1 MARSASRYGATA
13 RRNVVVGFLALLTL
27 GLVIQLVRL
36 QVTTADT
43 LTKRGYDRSLRIQTE
58 DALRGMI
65 LDREG
70 EPLAISTPVS
80 TLIID
85 PTRMWATLNGDF
97 DRLHEACLTD
107 RAYSPDCAWVNH
119 GNEEEARLRYQYEA
133 LRPLA
138 ALLDEDLTRFYDELA
153 ARADSQFM
161 YLGRQIPP
169 SIANEAL
176 DLKIPGLRR
185 ENGYKRFYPSGEILG
200 QIIGYTDVEDKGQ
213 EGLEKLYEQWLAGQP
228 GKVKVLQDRAGRA
241 LRVVEEVSPASAGT
255 QLQLSIDKRIQYITH
270 QVLQETMDEF
280 RAESVSAVMVDIKT
294 GEILAMV
301 SLPAGNPNV
310 SAERRAELLKNRS
323 VTDTFEPGSTMKPLA
338 VAAALDAGVITPKT
352 SFRTGGTYK
361 MGRYTVRDTHN
372 YGTQDTVGVI
382 RKSSNVGMAMI
393 SERMPRKKYR
403 EFMTA
408 LGFGQ
413 PTGIGFP
420 GEQRGHFPRTEK
432 ISAFD
437 YATTFYGYGVSTSA
451 LQLAHAYA
459 TIANDGVEVP
469 LSLLKVDE
477 PPEGKRVMSEKTE
490 RAVQKMLEAVV
501 GDGGTGRRA
510 NTESYTVAGKTGTSH
525 KVRKGGGYA
534 EKNYR
539 GIFAGYAPAHDPRI
553 AMVVV
558 VDDPKGSEYYG
569 GLVAAPPF
577 SKIADWS
584 LKMLGVLPDKIAKSG
599 EIGLVADAAL
609 FEDND
614 SVGAPPHETPAEEET
629 E

>member
-1 MARSASRYGATA
+1 MARSIFRYGATA
-13 RRNVVVGFLALLTL
+13 RRNVAVGFLALMTL
-27 GLVIQLVRL
+27 GLVVQLIRL
-36 QVTTADT
+36 QVTTAAT

-85 PTRMWATLNGDF
+85 PLRMWATLNGDF
-97 DRLHEACLTD
+97 DRLREACQTD
-107 RAYSPDCAWVNH
+107 KAYSVDCAWANS
-119 GNEEEARLRYQYEA
+119 GNEEEARLRYQYET

-138 ALLDEDLTRFYDELA
+138 TLLDEDLAKFYDELA
-153 ARADSQFM
+153 ARADQQFM
-161 YLGRQIPP
+161 YLRRQIPP

-185 ENGYKRFYPSGEILG
+185 ENGYKRFSPSGEIMG

-213 EGLEKLYEQWLAGQP
+213 EGLEKLYENWLAGQA

-241 LRVVEEVSPASAGT
+241 LRVVEEVRPASAGT

-270 QVLQETMDEF
+270 QVLQETMNET
-280 RAESVSAVMVDIKT
+280 RAESVSAVMVDVKT
-294 GEILAMV
+294 GEILSMV
-301 SLPAGNPNV
+301 TLPAGNPNV
-310 SAERRAELLKNRS
+310 SAERRAELLKNRA

-338 VAAALDAGVITPKT
+338 VAAALEAGVITPKT
-352 SFRTGGTYK
+352 SFRTSGTYQ

-403 EFMTA
+403 DFMTA

-413 PTGIGFP
+413 PSGIGFP

-432 ISAFD
+432 ISPFD
-437 YATTFYGYGVSTSA
+437 YATTFYGYGVSVSA

-459 TIANDGVEVP
+459 TVANDGVEMP
-469 LSLLKVDE
+469 LSLLKVE
-477 PPEGKRVMSEKTE
+477 ELPEGKRVMSDKTA

-501 GDGGTGRRA
+501 GDGGTGKRA

-539 GIFAGYAPAHDPRI
+539 GIFAGYAPAHNPRI

-558 VDDPKGSEYYG
+558 VDDPKGDNYYG

-577 SKIADWS
+577 AKIADWS
-584 LKMLGVLPDKIAKSG
+584 LRMLGVLPDKIAKSG
-599 EIGLVADAAL
+599 EIGLVADSAL

-614 SVGAPPHETPAEEET
+614 SAGAPPHEPPEET

>member
-477 PPEGKRVMSEKTE
+477 PPEGKRVMSEKTA

>member
-97 DRLHEACLTD
+97 DRLREACLTD

-119 GNEEEARLRYQYEA
+119 GNEEEARLRYQYET

-169 SIANEAL
+169 SVANEAL

-185 ENGYKRFYPSGEILG
+185 ENGYKRFYPSGEIMG

-459 TIANDGVEVP
+459 TVANDGVEVP

-477 PPEGKRVMSEKTE
+477 PPEGKRVMSEKTA

-614 SVGAPPHETPAEEET
+614 SVGAPPHETPAEET

>member
-97 DRLHEACLTD
+97 DRLREACLTD

-459 TIANDGVEVP
+459 TVANDGVEVP

-477 PPEGKRVMSEKTE
+477 PPEGKRVMSEKTA

-614 SVGAPPHETPAEEET
+614 SVGAPPHETPAEEIE
-629 E
+629 

>member
-1 MARSASRYGATA
+1 MARSIFRYGATA
-13 RRNVVVGFLALLTL
+13 RRNVVVGFLALMTL
-27 GLVIQLVRL
+27 GLVAQLIRL
-36 QVTTADT
+36 QVTTADS

-85 PTRMWATLNGDF
+85 PLRMWATLNGDF
-97 DRLHEACLTD
+97 DRLREACQTD
-107 RAYSPDCAWVNH
+107 KAYSVDCAWANS
-119 GNEEEARLRYQYEA
+119 GNEEEARLRYQYET

-138 ALLDEDLTRFYDELA
+138 TLLDEDLAKFYDELA
-153 ARADSQFM
+153 ARADQQFM
-161 YLGRQIPP
+161 YLRRQIPP

-185 ENGYKRFYPSGEILG
+185 ENGYKRFYPSGEIMG

-213 EGLEKLYEQWLAGQP
+213 EGLEKLYENWLAGQA

-241 LRVVEEVSPASAGT
+241 LRVVEEVRPASAGT

-270 QVLQETMDEF
+270 QVLQETKDEF
-280 RAESVSAVMVDIKT
+280 RAESVSAVMVDVKT

-310 SAERRAELLKNRS
+310 SAERRAELLKNRA

-338 VAAALDAGVITPKT
+338 VAAALEAGVITPKT
-352 SFRTGGTYK
+352 SFRTSGTYQ

-477 PPEGKRVMSEKTE
+477 PPEGKRVMSEKTA

-510 NTESYTVAGKTGTSH
+510 NTESYTVAGKPGTSH

-534 EKNYR
+534 
-539 GIFAGYAPAHDPRI
+539 
-553 AMVVV
+553 
-558 VDDPKGSEYYG
+558 
-569 GLVAAPPF
+569 
-577 SKIADWS
+577 
-584 LKMLGVLPDKIAKSG
+584 
-599 EIGLVADAAL
+599 
-609 FEDND
+609 
-614 SVGAPPHETPAEEET
+614 
-629 E
+629 

>member
-97 DRLHEACLTD
+97 DRLREACLTD

-169 SIANEAL
+169 SVANEAL

-185 ENGYKRFYPSGEILG
+185 ENGYKRFYPSGEIMG

-477 PPEGKRVMSEKTE
+477 PPEGKRVMSEKTA

-614 SVGAPPHETPAEEET
+614 SVGAPPHETPAEET

>member
-1 MARSASRYGATA
+1 MARSIFRYGATA
-13 RRNVVVGFLALLTL
+13 RRNVVVGFLALMTL
-27 GLVIQLVRL
+27 GLVAQLIRL
-36 QVTTADT
+36 QVTTADS

-85 PTRMWATLNGDF
+85 PLRMWATLNGDF
-97 DRLHEACLTD
+97 DRLREACQTD
-107 RAYSPDCAWVNH
+107 KAYSVDCAWANS
-119 GNEEEARLRYQYEA
+119 GNEEEARLRYQYET

-138 ALLDEDLTRFYDELA
+138 TLLDEDLAKFYDELA
-153 ARADSQFM
+153 ARADQQFM
-161 YLGRQIPP
+161 YLRRQIPP

-185 ENGYKRFYPSGEILG
+185 ENGYKRFYPSGEIMG

-213 EGLEKLYEQWLAGQP
+213 EGLEKLYENWLAGQA

-241 LRVVEEVSPASAGT
+241 LRVVEEVRPASAGT

-270 QVLQETMDEF
+270 QVLQETKDEF
-280 RAESVSAVMVDIKT
+280 RAESVSAVMVDVKT

-310 SAERRAELLKNRS
+310 SAERRAELLKNRA

-338 VAAALDAGVITPKT
+338 VAAALEAGVITPKT
-352 SFRTGGTYK
+352 SFRTSGTYQ

-403 EFMTA
+403 DFMTA

-413 PTGIGFP
+413 PSGIGFP
-420 GEQRGHFPRTEK
+420 GEQRGHLPHTEK

-437 YATTFYGYGVSTSA
+437 YATTFFGYGVSSSA

-459 TIANDGVEVP
+459 TVANNGVAMP
-469 LSLLKVDE
+469 LSLLKVEE
-477 PPEGKRVMSEKTE
+477 PPQGTRVMSEKTAK
-490 RAVQKMLEAVV
+490 AVQKMLEAVV
-501 GDGGTGRRA
+501 SDGGTGRRA

-539 GIFAGYAPAHDPRI
+539 AIFAGYAPAHEPRI

-558 VDDPKGSEYYG
+558 VDDPKGSDYYG

-599 EIGLVADAAL
+599 EIGLVADSAL

-614 SVGAPPHETPAEEET
+614 SAGAPPHEPPEET

>member
-1 MARSASRYGATA
+1 MARSIFRYGATA
-13 RRNVVVGFLALLTL
+13 RRNVVVGFLALMTL
-27 GLVIQLVRL
+27 GLVAQLIRL
-36 QVTTADT
+36 QVTTADS

-85 PTRMWATLNGDF
+85 PLRMWATLNGDF
-97 DRLHEACLTD
+97 DPLREACQTD
-107 RAYSPDCAWVNH
+107 KAYSVDCAWANS
-119 GNEEEARLRYQYEA
+119 GNEEEARLRYQYET

-138 ALLDEDLTRFYDELA
+138 TLLDEDLAKFYDELA
-153 ARADSQFM
+153 ARADQQFM
-161 YLGRQIPP
+161 YLRRQIPP

-185 ENGYKRFYPSGEILG
+185 ENGYKRFYPSGEIMG

-213 EGLEKLYEQWLAGQP
+213 EGLEKLYENWLAGQA

-241 LRVVEEVSPASAGT
+241 LRVVEEVRPASAGT

-270 QVLQETMDEF
+270 QVLQETKDEF
-280 RAESVSAVMVDIKT
+280 RAESVSAVMVDVKT

-310 SAERRAELLKNRS
+310 SAERRAELLKNRA

-338 VAAALDAGVITPKT
+338 VAAALEAGVITPKT
-352 SFRTGGTYK
+352 SFRTNGTYK
-361 MGRYTVRDTHN
+361 MGRYTVRDVHN
-372 YGTQDTVGVI
+372 YGTQDTIGII
-382 RKSSNVGMAMI
+382 RKSSNIGMAMI

-403 EFMTA
+403 EFMTN

-413 PTGIGFP
+413 PTGISFP
-420 GEQRGHFPRTEK
+420 AEQRGHLPHTEK

-437 YATTFYGYGVSTSA
+437 YATTFFGYGVSSSA

-459 TIANDGVEVP
+459 TVANNGVAMP
-469 LSLLKVDE
+469 LSLLKVEE
-477 PPEGKRVMSEKTE
+477 PPQGTRVMSEKTAK
-490 RAVQKMLEAVV
+490 AVQKMLEAVV
-501 GDGGTGRRA
+501 SDGGTGRRA

-539 GIFAGYAPAHDPRI
+539 AIFAGYAPAHEPRI

-577 SKIADWS
+577 AKIADWS
-584 LKMLGVLPDKIAKSG
+584 LRMLGVLPDKIAKSG
-599 EIGLVADAAL
+599 EIGLVADSAL

-614 SVGAPPHETPAEEET
+614 SAGAPPYDPPEET

>member
-1 MARSASRYGATA
+1 MARSIFRYGATA
-13 RRNVVVGFLALLTL
+13 RRNVVVGFLALMTL
-27 GLVIQLVRL
+27 GLVAQLIRL
-36 QVTTADT
+36 QVTTADS

-85 PTRMWATLNGDF
+85 PLRMWATLNGDF
-97 DRLHEACLTD
+97 DRLREACQTD
-107 RAYSPDCAWVNH
+107 KAYSVDCAWANS
-119 GNEEEARLRYQYEA
+119 GNEEEARLRYQYET

-138 ALLDEDLTRFYDELA
+138 TLLDEDLAKFYDELA
-153 ARADSQFM
+153 ARADQQFM
-161 YLGRQIPP
+161 YLRRQIPP

-185 ENGYKRFYPSGEILG
+185 ENGYKRFYPSGEIMG

-213 EGLEKLYEQWLAGQP
+213 EGLEKLYENGLAGQA

-241 LRVVEEVSPASAGT
+241 LRVVEEVRPASAGT

-270 QVLQETMDEF
+270 QVLQETKDEF
-280 RAESVSAVMVDIKT
+280 RAESVSAVMVDVKT

-310 SAERRAELLKNRS
+310 SAERRAELLKNRA

-338 VAAALDAGVITPKT
+338 VAAALEAGVITPKT
-352 SFRTGGTYK
+352 SFRTSGTYQ

-372 YGTQDTVGVI
+372 YGTQDTIGII
-382 RKSSNVGMAMI
+382 RKSSNIGMAMI

-403 EFMTA
+403 DFMTA

-413 PTGIGFP
+413 PSGIGFP
-420 GEQRGHFPRTEK
+420 GEQRGHLPHTEK

-437 YATTFYGYGVSTSA
+437 YATTFFGYGVSSSA

-459 TIANDGVEVP
+459 TVANNGVAMP
-469 LSLLKVDE
+469 LSLLKVEE
-477 PPEGKRVMSEKTE
+477 PPQGTRVMSEKTAK
-490 RAVQKMLEAVV
+490 AVQKMLEAVV
-501 GDGGTGRRA
+501 SDGGTGRRA

-539 GIFAGYAPAHDPRI
+539 AIFAGYAPAHEPRI

-558 VDDPKGSEYYG
+558 VDDPKGSDYYG

-599 EIGLVADAAL
+599 EIGLVADSAL

-614 SVGAPPHETPAEEET
+614 SAGAPPHEPPEET

>member
-97 DRLHEACLTD
+97 DRLREACLTD

-119 GNEEEARLRYQYEA
+119 GNEEEARLRYQYET

-469 LSLLKVDE
+469 LSLLKVEE
-477 PPEGKRVMSEKTE
+477 PPEGKRVMSEKTA

-614 SVGAPPHETPAEEET
+614 SVGAPPHETPAEET

>member
-97 DRLHEACLTD
+97 DRLREACLTD

-119 GNEEEARLRYQYEA
+119 GNEEEARLRYQYET

-169 SIANEAL
+169 SVANEAL

-185 ENGYKRFYPSGEILG
+185 ENGYKRFYPSGEIMG

-352 SFRTGGTYK
+352 SFRTGGIYK

-459 TIANDGVEVP
+459 TVANDGVEVP

-477 PPEGKRVMSEKTE
+477 PPEGKRVMSEKTA

-614 SVGAPPHETPAEEET
+614 SVGAPPHETPAEET

>member
-1 MARSASRYGATA
+1 MARSIFRYGATA
-13 RRNVVVGFLALLTL
+13 RRNVVVGFLALMTL
-27 GLVIQLVRL
+27 GLVAQLIRL
-36 QVTTADT
+36 QVTTADS

-85 PTRMWATLNGDF
+85 PLRMWATLNGDF
-97 DRLHEACLTD
+97 DRLREACQTD
-107 RAYSPDCAWVNH
+107 KAYSVDCAWVNS
-119 GNEEEARLRYQYEA
+119 GNEEEARLRYQYET

-138 ALLDEDLTRFYDELA
+138 TLLDEDLAKFYDELA
-153 ARADSQFM
+153 ARADQQFM
-161 YLGRQIPP
+161 YLRRQIPP

-185 ENGYKRFYPSGEILG
+185 ENGYKRFYPSGEIMG

-213 EGLEKLYEQWLAGQP
+213 EGLEKLYENWLAGQA

-241 LRVVEEVSPASAGT
+241 LRVVEEVQPASAGT

-270 QVLQETMDEF
+270 QVLQETKDEF

-310 SAERRAELLKNRS
+310 SAERRAELLKNRA

-338 VAAALDAGVITPKT
+338 VASALEAGVITPKT
-352 SFRTGGTYK
+352 SFRTNGTYK
-361 MGRYTVRDTHN
+361 MGRYTVRDVHN
-372 YGTQDTVGVI
+372 YGTQDTIGII
-382 RKSSNVGMAMI
+382 RKSSNIGMAMI

-403 EFMTA
+403 EFMTN

-413 PTGIGFP
+413 PSGIGFP
-420 GEQRGHFPRTEK
+420 GEQRGHLPHTEK

-437 YATTFYGYGVSTSA
+437 YATTFFGYGVSSSA

-459 TIANDGVEVP
+459 TVANDGVEMP
-469 LSLLKVDE
+469 LSLLKVEE
-477 PPEGKRVMSEKTE
+477 PPQGTRVMSDKTA

-539 GIFAGYAPAHDPRI
+539 AIFAGYAPAHEPRI

-558 VDDPKGSEYYG
+558 VDDPKGSDYYG

-584 LKMLGVLPDKIAKSG
+584 LKMLGVLPDKIAKFG

-614 SVGAPPHETPAEEET
+614 SAGAPPHEIAEET

>member
-1 MARSASRYGATA
+1 MARSIFRYGATA
-13 RRNVVVGFLALLTL
+13 RRNVVVGFLALMTL
-27 GLVIQLVRL
+27 GLVAQLIRL
-36 QVTTADT
+36 QVTTADS

-85 PTRMWATLNGDF
+85 PLRMWATLNGDF
-97 DRLHEACLTD
+97 DRLREACQTD
-107 RAYSPDCAWVNH
+107 KAYSVDCAWANS
-119 GNEEEARLRYQYEA
+119 GNEEEARLRYQYET

-138 ALLDEDLTRFYDELA
+138 TLLDEDLAKFYDELA
-153 ARADSQFM
+153 ARADQQFM
-161 YLGRQIPP
+161 YLRRQIPP

-185 ENGYKRFYPSGEILG
+185 ENGYKRFYPSGEIMG

-213 EGLEKLYEQWLAGQP
+213 EGLEKLYENWLAGQA

-241 LRVVEEVSPASAGT
+241 LRVVEEVRPASAGT

-270 QVLQETMDEF
+270 QVLQETKDEF
-280 RAESVSAVMVDIKT
+280 RAESVSAVMVDVKT

-310 SAERRAELLKNRS
+310 SAERRAELLKNRA

-338 VAAALDAGVITPKT
+338 VAAALEAGVITPKT
-352 SFRTGGTYK
+352 SFRTNGTYK
-361 MGRYTVRDTHN
+361 MGRYTVRDVHN
-372 YGTQDTVGVI
+372 YGTQDTIGII
-382 RKSSNVGMAMI
+382 RKSSNIGMAMI

-403 EFMTA
+403 EFMTN

-413 PTGIGFP
+413 PSGIGFP
-420 GEQRGHFPRTEK
+420 GEQRGHLPHTEK

-437 YATTFYGYGVSTSA
+437 YATTFFGYGVSSSA

-459 TIANDGVEVP
+459 TVANNGVAMP
-469 LSLLKVDE
+469 LSLLKVEE
-477 PPEGKRVMSEKTE
+477 PPQGTRVMSDKTA
-490 RAVQKMLEAVV
+490 RAVQKMLKAVV
-501 GDGGTGRRA
+501 GDGGTGKRA

-539 GIFAGYAPAHDPRI
+539 AIFAGYAPAHEPRI

-558 VDDPKGSEYYG
+558 VDDPKGSDYYG

-584 LKMLGVLPDKIAKSG
+584 LRMLGVLPDKIAKSG
-599 EIGLVADAAL
+599 EIGLVADSAL

-614 SVGAPPHETPAEEET
+614 SAGAPPHEPPEET

>member
-97 DRLHEACLTD
+97 DRLREACLTD

-176 DLKIPGLRR
+176 DLKIPDLRR
-185 ENGYKRFYPSGEILG
+185 ENGYKRFYPSGEIMG

-477 PPEGKRVMSEKTE
+477 PPEGKRVMSEKTA

-614 SVGAPPHETPAEEET
+614 SVGAPPHETPAEET

>member
-1 MARSASRYGATA
+1 MARSIFRYGATA
-13 RRNVVVGFLALLTL
+13 RRNVVVGFLALMTL
-27 GLVIQLVRL
+27 GLVAQLIRL
-36 QVTTADT
+36 QVTTADS

-85 PTRMWATLNGDF
+85 PLRMWATLNGDF
-97 DRLHEACLTD
+97 DRLREACQTD
-107 RAYSPDCAWVNH
+107 KAYSVDCAWANS
-119 GNEEEARLRYQYEA
+119 GNEEEARLRYQYET

-138 ALLDEDLTRFYDELA
+138 TLLDEDLAKFYDELA
-153 ARADSQFM
+153 ARADQQFM
-161 YLGRQIPP
+161 YLRRQIPP

-185 ENGYKRFYPSGEILG
+185 ENGYKRFYPSVEIMG

-213 EGLEKLYEQWLAGQP
+213 EGLEKLYENWLAGQA

-241 LRVVEEVSPASAGT
+241 LRVVEEVRPASAGT

-270 QVLQETMDEF
+270 QVLQETKDEF
-280 RAESVSAVMVDIKT
+280 RAESVSAVMVDVKT

-310 SAERRAELLKNRS
+310 SAERRAELLKNRA

-338 VAAALDAGVITPKT
+338 VAAALEAGVITPKT
-352 SFRTGGTYK
+352 SFRTSGTYQ

-403 EFMTA
+403 DFMTA

-413 PTGIGFP
+413 PTGISFP
-420 GEQRGHFPRTEK
+420 AEQRGHLPHTEK

-437 YATTFYGYGVSTSA
+437 YATTFFGYGVSSSA

-459 TIANDGVEVP
+459 TVANNGVAMP
-469 LSLLKVDE
+469 LSLLKVEE
-477 PPEGKRVMSEKTE
+477 PPQGTRVMSEKTAK
-490 RAVQKMLEAVV
+490 AVQKMLEAVV
-501 GDGGTGRRA
+501 SDGGTGRRA

-539 GIFAGYAPAHDPRI
+539 AIFAGYAPAHEPRI

-558 VDDPKGSEYYG
+558 VDDPKGSDYYG

-614 SVGAPPHETPAEEET
+614 SAGAPPHEPPEET

>member
-1 MARSASRYGATA
+1 MARSIFRYGATA
-13 RRNVVVGFLALLTL
+13 RRNVVVGFLALMTL
-27 GLVIQLVRL
+27 GLVAQLIRL
-36 QVTTADT
+36 QVTTADS

-85 PTRMWATLNGDF
+85 PLRMWATLNGDF
-97 DRLHEACLTD
+97 DRLREACQTD
-107 RAYSPDCAWVNH
+107 KAYSVDCAWANS
-119 GNEEEARLRYQYEA
+119 GNEEEARLRYQYET

-138 ALLDEDLTRFYDELA
+138 TLLDEDLAKFYDELA
-153 ARADSQFM
+153 ARADQQFM
-161 YLGRQIPP
+161 YLRRQIPP

-185 ENGYKRFYPSGEILG
+185 ENGYKRFYPSGEIMG

-213 EGLEKLYEQWLAGQP
+213 EGLEKLYEDWLAGQA

-241 LRVVEEVSPASAGT
+241 LRVVEEVRPASAGT

-270 QVLQETMDEF
+270 QVLQETKDEF
-280 RAESVSAVMVDIKT
+280 RAESVSAVMVDVKT

-310 SAERRAELLKNRS
+310 SAERRAELLKNRA

-338 VAAALDAGVITPKT
+338 VAAALEAGVITPKT
-352 SFRTGGTYK
+352 SFRTNGTYK
-361 MGRYTVRDTHN
+361 MGRYTVRDVHN
-372 YGTQDTVGVI
+372 YGTQDTIGII
-382 RKSSNVGMAMI
+382 RKSSNIGMAMI

-403 EFMTA
+403 EFMTN

-413 PTGIGFP
+413 PTGISFP
-420 GEQRGHFPRTEK
+420 AEQRGHLPHTEK

-437 YATTFYGYGVSTSA
+437 YATTFFGYGVSSSA

-459 TIANDGVEVP
+459 TVANNGVAMP
-469 LSLLKVDE
+469 LSLLKVEE
-477 PPEGKRVMSEKTE
+477 PPQGTRVMSEKTAK
-490 RAVQKMLEAVV
+490 AVQKMLEAVV
-501 GDGGTGRRA
+501 SDGGTGRRA

-539 GIFAGYAPAHDPRI
+539 GIFAGYAPAHNPRI

-558 VDDPKGSEYYG
+558 VDDPKGDNYYG

-577 SKIADWS
+577 AKIADWS
-584 LKMLGVLPDKIAKSG
+584 LRMLGVLPDKIAKSG
-599 EIGLVADAAL
+599 EIGLVADSAL

-614 SVGAPPHETPAEEET
+614 SAGAPPHEFPEET

>member
-97 DRLHEACLTD
+97 DRLREACLTD

-185 ENGYKRFYPSGEILG
+185 ENGYKRFYPSGEIMG

-323 VTDTFEPGSTMKPLA
+323 ITDTFEPGSTMKPLA

-372 YGTQDTVGVI
+372 YGIQDTVGVI

-477 PPEGKRVMSEKTE
+477 PPEGKRVMSEKTA

-614 SVGAPPHETPAEEET
+614 SVGAPPHETPAEET

>member
-1 MARSASRYGATA
+1 MARSIFRYGATA
-13 RRNVVVGFLALLTL
+13 RRNVVVGFLALMTL
-27 GLVIQLVRL
+27 GLVAQLIRL
-36 QVTTADT
+36 QVTTADS

-85 PTRMWATLNGDF
+85 PLRMWATLNGDF
-97 DRLHEACLTD
+97 DRLREACQTD
-107 RAYSPDCAWVNH
+107 KAYSVDCAWVNS
-119 GNEEEARLRYQYEA
+119 GNEEEARLRYQYET

-138 ALLDEDLTRFYDELA
+138 TLLDEDLAKFYDELA
-153 ARADSQFM
+153 ARADQQFM
-161 YLGRQIPP
+161 YLRRQIPP

-185 ENGYKRFYPSGEILG
+185 ENGYKRFYPSGEIMG

-213 EGLEKLYEQWLAGQP
+213 EGLEKLYENWLAGQA

-241 LRVVEEVSPASAGT
+241 LRVVEEVQPASAGT

-270 QVLQETMDEF
+270 QVLQETKDEF
-280 RAESVSAVMVDIKT
+280 RAESVSAVMVDVKT

-310 SAERRAELLKNRS
+310 SAERRAELLKNRA

-338 VAAALDAGVITPKT
+338 VAAALEAGVITPKT
-352 SFRTGGTYK
+352 SFRTSGTYQ

-403 EFMTA
+403 DFMTA

-413 PTGIGFP
+413 PSGIGFP

-432 ISAFD
+432 ISPFD
-437 YATTFYGYGVSTSA
+437 YATTVYGYGVSVSA

-459 TIANDGVEVP
+459 TVANDGVEMP
-469 LSLLKVDE
+469 LSLLKVE
-477 PPEGKRVMSEKTE
+477 ELPEGKRVMSAKTA

-501 GDGGTGRRA
+501 GDGGTGKRA

-539 GIFAGYAPAHDPRI
+539 GIFAGYAPAHNPRI

-558 VDDPKGSEYYG
+558 VDDPKGDNYYG

-577 SKIADWS
+577 AKIADWS
-584 LKMLGVLPDKIAKSG
+584 LRMLGVLPDKIAKSG
-599 EIGLVADAAL
+599 EIGLVADSAL

-614 SVGAPPHETPAEEET
+614 SAGAPPHEFPEET

>member
-97 DRLHEACLTD
+97 DRLREACLTD

-403 EFMTA
+403 DFMTA

-413 PTGIGFP
+413 PSGIGFP

-432 ISAFD
+432 ISPFD
-437 YATTFYGYGVSTSA
+437 YATTFYGYGVSVSA

-459 TIANDGVEVP
+459 TVANDGVEMP
-469 LSLLKVDE
+469 LSLLKVE
-477 PPEGKRVMSEKTE
+477 ELPEGKRVMSDKTA

-501 GDGGTGRRA
+501 GDGGTGKRA

-539 GIFAGYAPAHDPRI
+539 GIFAGYAPAHNPRI

-558 VDDPKGSEYYG
+558 VDDPKGDNYYG

-577 SKIADWS
+577 AKIADWS
-584 LKMLGVLPDKIAKSG
+584 LRMLGVLPDKIAKSG
-599 EIGLVADAAL
+599 EIGLVADSAL

-614 SVGAPPHETPAEEET
+614 SAGAPPHEPPEET

>member
-1 MARSASRYGATA
+1 MARSIFRYGATA
-13 RRNVVVGFLALLTL
+13 RRNVVVGFLALMTL
-27 GLVIQLVRL
+27 GLVAQLIRL
-36 QVTTADT
+36 QVTTADS

-85 PTRMWATLNGDF
+85 PLRMWATLNGDF
-97 DRLHEACLTD
+97 DRLREACQTD
-107 RAYSPDCAWVNH
+107 KAYSVDCAWVNS
-119 GNEEEARLRYQYEA
+119 GNEEEARLRYQYET

-138 ALLDEDLTRFYDELA
+138 TLLDEDLAKFYDELA
-153 ARADSQFM
+153 ARADQQFM
-161 YLGRQIPP
+161 YLRRQIPP

-176 DLKIPGLRR
+176 DLKNPGLRR
-185 ENGYKRFYPSGEILG
+185 ENGYKRFYPSGEIMG

-213 EGLEKLYEQWLAGQP
+213 EGLEKLYENWLAGQA

-241 LRVVEEVSPASAGT
+241 LRVVEEVRPASAGT

-270 QVLQETMDEF
+270 QVLQETKDEF
-280 RAESVSAVMVDIKT
+280 RAESVSAVMVDVKT

-310 SAERRAELLKNRS
+310 SAERRAELLKNRA

-338 VAAALDAGVITPKT
+338 VAAALEAGVITPKT
-352 SFRTGGTYK
+352 SFRTNGTYK
-361 MGRYTVRDTHN
+361 MGRYTVRDVHN
-372 YGTQDTVGVI
+372 YGTQDTVGII

-403 EFMTA
+403 EFMTN

-413 PTGIGFP
+413 PTGISFP
-420 GEQRGHFPRTEK
+420 GEQRGHLPHTEK

-437 YATTFYGYGVSTSA
+437 YATTFFGYGVSSSA

-459 TIANDGVEVP
+459 TVANNGVAMP
-469 LSLLKVDE
+469 LSLLKVEE
-477 PPEGKRVMSEKTE
+477 PPQGTRVMSEKTAK
-490 RAVQKMLEAVV
+490 AVQKMLEAVV
-501 GDGGTGRRA
+501 SDGGTGRRA

-539 GIFAGYAPAHDPRI
+539 AIFAGYAPAHEPRI

-558 VDDPKGSEYYG
+558 VDDPKGSDYYG

-599 EIGLVADAAL
+599 EIGLVADSAL

-614 SVGAPPHETPAEEET
+614 SAGAPPHEFPEET

>member
-13 RRNVVVGFLALLTL
+13 RRNVAVGFLALLTL

-97 DRLHEACLTD
+97 DRLREACLTD

-119 GNEEEARLRYQYEA
+119 GNEEEARLRYQYET

-185 ENGYKRFYPSGEILG
+185 ENGYKRFYPSGEIMG

-459 TIANDGVEVP
+459 TVANDGVEVP

-477 PPEGKRVMSEKTE
+477 PPEGKRVMSEKTA

-539 GIFAGYAPAHDPRI
+539 AIFAGYAPAHEPRI

-558 VDDPKGSEYYG
+558 VDDPKGSDYYG

-599 EIGLVADAAL
+599 EIGLVADSAL

-614 SVGAPPHETPAEEET
+614 SVGAPPHEPPEET

>member
-1 MARSASRYGATA
+1 MARSIFRYGATA
-13 RRNVVVGFLALLTL
+13 RRNVVVGFLALMTL
-27 GLVIQLVRL
+27 GLVAQLIRL
-36 QVTTADT
+36 QVTTADS

-85 PTRMWATLNGDF
+85 PLRMWATLNGDF
-97 DRLHEACLTD
+97 DRLREACQTD
-107 RAYSPDCAWVNH
+107 KAYSVDCAWANS
-119 GNEEEARLRYQYEA
+119 GNEEEARLRYQYET

-138 ALLDEDLTRFYDELA
+138 TLLDEDLAKFYDELA
-153 ARADSQFM
+153 ARADQQFM
-161 YLGRQIPP
+161 YLRRQIPP

-185 ENGYKRFYPSGEILG
+185 ENGYKRFYPSGEIMG

-213 EGLEKLYEQWLAGQP
+213 EGLEKLYENWLAGQA

-241 LRVVEEVSPASAGT
+241 LRIVEEIRPAAAGA

-270 QVLQETMDEF
+270 QVLQDTMNET
-280 RAESVSAVMVDIKT
+280 RAEAVTAVMVDVKT

-310 SAERRAELLKNRS
+310 LAERRAELLKNRS

-338 VAAALDAGVITPKT
+338 VAAALEAGVITPKT
-352 SFRTGGTYK
+352 SFRTNGTYK
-361 MGRYTVRDTHN
+361 MGRYTVRDVHN
-372 YGTQDTVGVI
+372 YGTQDTIGII
-382 RKSSNVGMAMI
+382 RKSSNIGMAMI

-403 EFMTA
+403 EFMTN

-413 PTGIGFP
+413 PTGISFP
-420 GEQRGHFPRTEK
+420 AEQRGHLPHTEK

-437 YATTFYGYGVSTSA
+437 YATTFFGYGVSSSA

-459 TIANDGVEVP
+459 TVANNGVEMP
-469 LSLLKVDE
+469 LSLLKVE
-477 PPEGKRVMSEKTE
+477 ELPEGKRVMSDKTA

-501 GDGGTGRRA
+501 GDGGTGKRA

-539 GIFAGYAPAHDPRI
+539 GIFAGYAPAHNPRI

-558 VDDPKGSEYYG
+558 VDDPKGDNYYG

-577 SKIADWS
+577 AKIADWS
-584 LKMLGVLPDKIAKSG
+584 LRMLGVLPDKIAKSG
-599 EIGLVADAAL
+599 EIGPVADSAL

-614 SVGAPPHETPAEEET
+614 SAGAPPHEPPEET

>member
-1 MARSASRYGATA
+1 MARSIFRYGATA
-13 RRNVVVGFLALLTL
+13 RRNVVVGFLALMTL
-27 GLVIQLVRL
+27 GLVAQLIRL
-36 QVTTADT
+36 QVTTADS

-85 PTRMWATLNGDF
+85 PLRMWATLNGDF
-97 DRLHEACLTD
+97 DRLREACQTD
-107 RAYSPDCAWVNH
+107 KAYSVDCAWVNS
-119 GNEEEARLRYQYEA
+119 GNEEEARLRYQYET

-138 ALLDEDLTRFYDELA
+138 TLLDEDLAKFYDELA
-153 ARADSQFM
+153 ARADQQFM
-161 YLGRQIPP
+161 YLRRQIPP

-176 DLKIPGLRR
+176 DLKNPGLRR
-185 ENGYKRFYPSGEILG
+185 ENGYKRFYPSGEIMG

-213 EGLEKLYEQWLAGQP
+213 EGLEKLYENWLAGQA

-241 LRVVEEVSPASAGT
+241 LRVVEEVRPASAGT

-270 QVLQETMDEF
+270 QVLQETKDEF
-280 RAESVSAVMVDIKT
+280 RAESVSAVMVDVKT

-310 SAERRAELLKNRS
+310 SAERRAELLKNRA

-338 VAAALDAGVITPKT
+338 VAAALEAGVITPKT
-352 SFRTGGTYK
+352 SFRTSGTYQ

-372 YGTQDTVGVI
+372 YGTQDTVGII

-403 EFMTA
+403 EFMTN

-413 PTGIGFP
+413 PTGISFP
-420 GEQRGHFPRTEK
+420 GEQRGHLPHTEK

-437 YATTFYGYGVSTSA
+437 YATTFFGYGVSSSA

-459 TIANDGVEVP
+459 TVANNGVAMP
-469 LSLLKVDE
+469 LSLLKVEE
-477 PPEGKRVMSEKTE
+477 PPQGTRVMSEKTAK
-490 RAVQKMLEAVV
+490 AVQKMLEAVV
-501 GDGGTGRRA
+501 SDGGTGRRA

-539 GIFAGYAPAHDPRI
+539 AIFAGYAPAHEPRI

-599 EIGLVADAAL
+599 EIGLVADSAL

-614 SVGAPPHETPAEEET
+614 SAGAPPHEFPEET

>member
-1 MARSASRYGATA
+1 MA
-13 RRNVVVGFLALLTL
+13 
-27 GLVIQLVRL
+27 QLIRL
-36 QVTTADT
+36 QVTTADS

-85 PTRMWATLNGDF
+85 PLRMWATLNGDF
-97 DRLHEACLTD
+97 DRLREACQTD
-107 RAYSPDCAWVNH
+107 KAYSVDCAWANS
-119 GNEEEARLRYQYEA
+119 GNEEEARLRYQYET

-138 ALLDEDLTRFYDELA
+138 TLLDEDLAKFYDELA
-153 ARADSQFM
+153 ARADQQFM
-161 YLGRQIPP
+161 YLRRQIPP

-185 ENGYKRFYPSGEILG
+185 ENGYKRFYPSGEIMG

-213 EGLEKLYEQWLAGQP
+213 EGLEKLYENWLAGQA

-241 LRVVEEVSPASAGT
+241 LRVVEEVRPASAGT

-270 QVLQETMDEF
+270 QVLQETKDEF
-280 RAESVSAVMVDIKT
+280 RAESVSAVMVDVKT

-310 SAERRAELLKNRS
+310 SAERRAELLKNRA

-338 VAAALDAGVITPKT
+338 VASALEAGVITPKT
-352 SFRTGGTYK
+352 SFRTNGTYK
-361 MGRYTVRDTHN
+361 MGRYTVRDVHN
-372 YGTQDTVGVI
+372 YGTQDTIGII
-382 RKSSNVGMAMI
+382 RKSSNIGMAMI

-403 EFMTA
+403 EFMTN

-413 PTGIGFP
+413 PTGISFP
-420 GEQRGHFPRTEK
+420 AEQRGHLPHTEK

-437 YATTFYGYGVSTSA
+437 YATTFFGYGVSSSA

-459 TIANDGVEVP
+459 TIANDGVEMP
-469 LSLLKVDE
+469 LSLLKVE
-477 PPEGKRVMSEKTE
+477 ELPEGKRVMSDKTA

-501 GDGGTGRRA
+501 SDGGTGRRA

-539 GIFAGYAPAHDPRI
+539 AIFAGYAPAHEPRI

-558 VDDPKGSEYYG
+558 VDDPKGSDYYG

-614 SVGAPPHETPAEEET
+614 SAGAPPHEIAEET

>member
-97 DRLHEACLTD
+97 DRLREACLTD

-169 SIANEAL
+169 SVANEAL

-185 ENGYKRFYPSGEILG
+185 ENGYKRFYPSGEIMG

-323 VTDTFEPGSTMKPLA
+323 ITDTFEPGSTMKPLA

-459 TIANDGVEVP
+459 TVANDGVEVP

-477 PPEGKRVMSEKTE
+477 PPEGKRVMSEKTA

-614 SVGAPPHETPAEEET
+614 SVGAPPHETPAEET

>member
-97 DRLHEACLTD
+97 DRLREACLTD

-119 GNEEEARLRYQYEA
+119 GNEEEARLRYQYET

-161 YLGRQIPP
+161 YLERQIPP
-169 SIANEAL
+169 SVANEAL

-185 ENGYKRFYPSGEILG
+185 ENGYKRFYPSGEIMG

-477 PPEGKRVMSEKTE
+477 PPEGKRVMSEKTA

-614 SVGAPPHETPAEEET
+614 SVGAPPHETPAEET

>member
-97 DRLHEACLTD
+97 DRLREACLTD

-138 ALLDEDLTRFYDELA
+138 ALLEEDLTRFYDELA

-477 PPEGKRVMSEKTE
+477 PPEGKRVMSEKTA

-599 EIGLVADAAL
+599 EIGLVADSAL

-614 SVGAPPHETPAEEET
+614 SAGAPPYESPEET

>member
-1 MARSASRYGATA
+1 M
-13 RRNVVVGFLALLTL
+13 TL
-27 GLVIQLVRL
+27 GLVAQLIRL
-36 QVTTADT
+36 QVTTADS

-85 PTRMWATLNGDF
+85 PLRMWATLNGDF
-97 DRLHEACLTD
+97 DRLREACQTD
-107 RAYSPDCAWVNH
+107 KAYSVDCAWANS
-119 GNEEEARLRYQYEA
+119 GNEEEARLRYQYET

-138 ALLDEDLTRFYDELA
+138 TLLDEDLAKFYDELA
-153 ARADSQFM
+153 ARADQQFM
-161 YLGRQIPP
+161 YLRRQIPP

-185 ENGYKRFYPSGEILG
+185 ENGYKRFYPSGEIMG

-213 EGLEKLYEQWLAGQP
+213 EGLEKLYENWLAGQA

-241 LRVVEEVSPASAGT
+241 LRVVEEVRPASAGT

-270 QVLQETMDEF
+270 QVLQETKDEF
-280 RAESVSAVMVDIKT
+280 RAESVSAVMVDVKT

-338 VAAALDAGVITPKT
+338 VAAALEAGVITPKT
-352 SFRTGGTYK
+352 SFRTNGTYK
-361 MGRYTVRDTHN
+361 MGRYTVRDVHN
-372 YGTQDTVGVI
+372 YGTQDTIGII
-382 RKSSNVGMAMI
+382 RKSSNIGMAMI

-403 EFMTA
+403 EFMTN

-413 PTGIGFP
+413 PSGIGFP
-420 GEQRGHFPRTEK
+420 GEQRGHLPHTEK

-437 YATTFYGYGVSTSA
+437 YATTFFGYGVSSSA

-459 TIANDGVEVP
+459 TVANNGVAMP
-469 LSLLKVDE
+469 LSLLKVEE
-477 PPEGKRVMSEKTE
+477 PPQGTRVMSEKTA

-539 GIFAGYAPAHDPRI
+539 AIFAGYAPAHEPRI

-558 VDDPKGSEYYG
+558 VDDPKGSDYYG

-577 SKIADWS
+577 AKIADWS

-599 EIGLVADAAL
+599 EIGLVADSAL

-614 SVGAPPHETPAEEET
+614 SAGAPPHETPEET

>member
-1 MARSASRYGATA
+1 MARSIFRYGATA
-13 RRNVVVGFLALLTL
+13 RRNVVVGFLALMTL
-27 GLVIQLVRL
+27 GLVAQLIRL
-36 QVTTADT
+36 QVTTADS

-85 PTRMWATLNGDF
+85 PLRMWATLNGDF
-97 DRLHEACLTD
+97 DRLREACQTD
-107 RAYSPDCAWVNH
+107 KAYSVDCAWANS
-119 GNEEEARLRYQYEA
+119 GNEEEARLRYQYET

-138 ALLDEDLTRFYDELA
+138 TLLDEDLAKFYDELA
-153 ARADSQFM
+153 ARADQQFM
-161 YLGRQIPP
+161 YLRRQIPP

-185 ENGYKRFYPSGEILG
+185 ENGYKRFYPSGEIMG

-213 EGLEKLYEQWLAGQP
+213 EGLEKLYENWLAGQA

-241 LRVVEEVSPASAGT
+241 LRVVEEVRPASAGT

-270 QVLQETMDEF
+270 QVLQETKDEF
-280 RAESVSAVMVDIKT
+280 RAESVSAVMVDVKT

-310 SAERRAELLKNRS
+310 SAERRAELLKNRA

-338 VAAALDAGVITPKT
+338 VVAALEAGVITPKT
-352 SFRTGGTYK
+352 SFRTNGTYK

-403 EFMTA
+403 DFMTA

-413 PTGIGFP
+413 PSGIGFP
-420 GEQRGHFPRTEK
+420 GEQRGHLPHTEK

-437 YATTFYGYGVSTSA
+437 YATTFFGYGVSSSA

-459 TIANDGVEVP
+459 TVANNGVAMP
-469 LSLLKVDE
+469 LSLLKVEE
-477 PPEGKRVMSEKTE
+477 PPQGTRVMSEKTAK
-490 RAVQKMLEAVV
+490 AVQKMLEAVV
-501 GDGGTGRRA
+501 SDGGTGRRA

-539 GIFAGYAPAHDPRI
+539 AIFAGYAPAHEPRI

-558 VDDPKGSEYYG
+558 VDDPKGSDYYG

-599 EIGLVADAAL
+599 EIGLVADSAL

-614 SVGAPPHETPAEEET
+614 SAGAPPYESPEET

>member
-1 MARSASRYGATA
+1 VARSIFRYGATA
-13 RRNVVVGFLALLTL
+13 RRNVVVGFLALMTL
-27 GLVIQLVRL
+27 GLVAQLIRL
-36 QVTTADT
+36 QVTTADS

-85 PTRMWATLNGDF
+85 PLRMWATLNGDF
-97 DRLHEACLTD
+97 DRLREACQTD
-107 RAYSPDCAWVNH
+107 KAYSVDCAWANS
-119 GNEEEARLRYQYEA
+119 GNEEEARLRYQYET

-138 ALLDEDLTRFYDELA
+138 TLLDEDLAKFYDELA
-153 ARADSQFM
+153 ARADQQFM
-161 YLGRQIPP
+161 YLRRQIPP

-185 ENGYKRFYPSGEILG
+185 ENGYKRFYPSGEIMG

-213 EGLEKLYEQWLAGQP
+213 EGLEKLYENWLAGQA

-241 LRVVEEVSPASAGT
+241 LRVVEEVRPASAGT

-270 QVLQETMDEF
+270 QVLQETKDEF
-280 RAESVSAVMVDIKT
+280 RAESVSAVMVDVKT

-310 SAERRAELLKNRS
+310 SAERRAELLKNRA

-338 VAAALDAGVITPKT
+338 VVAALEAGVITPKT
-352 SFRTGGTYK
+352 SFRTNGTYK

-403 EFMTA
+403 DFMTA

-413 PTGIGFP
+413 PSGIGFP
-420 GEQRGHFPRTEK
+420 GEQRGHLPHTEK

-437 YATTFYGYGVSTSA
+437 YATTFFGYGVSSSA

-459 TIANDGVEVP
+459 TVANNGVAMP
-469 LSLLKVDE
+469 LSLLKVEE
-477 PPEGKRVMSEKTE
+477 PPQGTRVMSEKTAK
-490 RAVQKMLEAVV
+490 AVQKMLEAVV
-501 GDGGTGRRA
+501 SDGGTGRRA

-539 GIFAGYAPAHDPRI
+539 AIFAGYAPAHEPRI

-558 VDDPKGSEYYG
+558 VDDPKGSDYYG

-599 EIGLVADAAL
+599 EIGLVADSAL

-614 SVGAPPHETPAEEET
+614 SAGAPPYESPEET

>member
-1 MARSASRYGATA
+1 MARSIFRYGATA
-13 RRNVVVGFLALLTL
+13 RRNVVVGFLALMTL
-27 GLVIQLVRL
+27 GLVAQLIRL
-36 QVTTADT
+36 QVTTADS

-85 PTRMWATLNGDF
+85 PLRMWATLNGDF
-97 DRLHEACLTD
+97 DRLREACQTD
-107 RAYSPDCAWVNH
+107 KAYSVDCAWVNS
-119 GNEEEARLRYQYEA
+119 GNEEEARLRYQYET

-138 ALLDEDLTRFYDELA
+138 TLLDEDLAKFYDELA
-153 ARADSQFM
+153 ARADQQFM
-161 YLGRQIPP
+161 YLRRQIPP

-185 ENGYKRFYPSGEILG
+185 ENGYKRFYPSGEIMG
-200 QIIGYTDVEDKGQ
+200 QIIGYTDLEDKGQ
-213 EGLEKLYEQWLAGQP
+213 EGLEKLYENWLAGQA

-241 LRVVEEVSPASAGT
+241 LRVVEEVSPAAAGT

-280 RAESVSAVMVDIKT
+280 RAEYVSAVMVDVKT

-338 VAAALDAGVITPKT
+338 VAAALEAGVITPKT
-352 SFRTGGTYK
+352 SFRTSGTYQ

-403 EFMTA
+403 EFMTN

-413 PTGIGFP
+413 PSGIGFP
-420 GEQRGHFPRTEK
+420 GEQRGHLPHTEK

-437 YATTFYGYGVSTSA
+437 YATTFFGYGVSSSA

-459 TIANDGVEVP
+459 TVANDGVEMP
-469 LSLLKVDE
+469 LSLLKVE
-477 PPEGKRVMSEKTE
+477 ELPEGKRVMSDKTA

-501 GDGGTGRRA
+501 GDGGTGKRA

-539 GIFAGYAPAHDPRI
+539 AIFAGYAPAHEPRI

-558 VDDPKGSEYYG
+558 VDDPKGSDYYG

-577 SKIADWS
+577 AKIADWS
-584 LKMLGVLPDKIAKSG
+584 LRMLGVLPDKIAKSG
-599 EIGLVADAAL
+599 EIGLVADSAL

-614 SVGAPPHETPAEEET
+614 SAGAPPHEFPEET

>member
-97 DRLHEACLTD
+97 DRLREACLTD

-119 GNEEEARLRYQYEA
+119 GNEEEARLRYQYET

-169 SIANEAL
+169 SVANEAL

-185 ENGYKRFYPSGEILG
+185 ENGYKRFYPSGEIMG

-432 ISAFD
+432 ISVFD

-459 TIANDGVEVP
+459 TVANDGVEVP

-477 PPEGKRVMSEKTE
+477 PPEGKRVMSEKTA

-614 SVGAPPHETPAEEET
+614 SVGAPPHETPAEET

>member
-97 DRLHEACLTD
+97 DRLREACLTD

-185 ENGYKRFYPSGEILG
+185 ENGYKRFYPSGEIMG

-477 PPEGKRVMSEKTE
+477 PPEGKRVMSEKTA

-614 SVGAPPHETPAEEET
+614 SVGAPPHETPAEET

>member
-97 DRLHEACLTD
+97 DRLREACLTD

-169 SIANEAL
+169 SVANEAL

-185 ENGYKRFYPSGEILG
+185 ENGYKRFYPSGEIMG

-213 EGLEKLYEQWLAGQP
+213 EGLEKLYENWLAGQA

-241 LRVVEEVSPASAGT
+241 LRVVEEVRPASAGT

-270 QVLQETMDEF
+270 QVLQETKDEF
-280 RAESVSAVMVDIKT
+280 RAESVSAVMVDVKT

-310 SAERRAELLKNRS
+310 SAERRAELLKNRA

-338 VAAALDAGVITPKT
+338 VASALEAGVITPKT
-352 SFRTGGTYK
+352 SFRTSGTYQ

-403 EFMTA
+403 DFMTA

-413 PTGIGFP
+413 PSGIGFP

-432 ISAFD
+432 ISPFD
-437 YATTFYGYGVSTSA
+437 YATTFYGYGVSVSA

-459 TIANDGVEVP
+459 TVANDGVEMP
-469 LSLLKVDE
+469 LSLLKVE
-477 PPEGKRVMSEKTE
+477 ELPEGKRVMSDKTA

-501 GDGGTGRRA
+501 GDGGTGKRA

-539 GIFAGYAPAHDPRI
+539 GIFAGYAPAHNPRI

-558 VDDPKGSEYYG
+558 VDDPKGDNYYG

-577 SKIADWS
+577 AKIADWS
-584 LKMLGVLPDKIAKSG
+584 LRMLGVLPDKIAKSG
-599 EIGLVADAAL
+599 EIGLVADSAL

-614 SVGAPPHETPAEEET
+614 SAGAPPHEPPEET

>member
-97 DRLHEACLTD
+97 DRLREACLTD

-138 ALLDEDLTRFYDELA
+138 ALLEEDLTRFYDELA

-169 SIANEAL
+169 SVANEAL

-185 ENGYKRFYPSGEILG
+185 ENGYKRFYPSGEIMG

-323 VTDTFEPGSTMKPLA
+323 ITDTFEPGSTMKPLA

-459 TIANDGVEVP
+459 TVANNGVAMP
-469 LSLLKVDE
+469 LSLLKVEE
-477 PPEGKRVMSEKTE
+477 PPQGTRVMSEKTAK
-490 RAVQKMLEAVV
+490 AVQKMLEAVV
-501 GDGGTGRRA
+501 SDGGTGRRA

-614 SVGAPPHETPAEEET
+614 SAGAPPHEIAEET

>member
-97 DRLHEACLTD
+97 DRLREACLTD

-138 ALLDEDLTRFYDELA
+138 ALLEEDLTRFYDELA

-403 EFMTA
+403 DFMTA

-459 TIANDGVEVP
+459 TVANDGVEVP

-477 PPEGKRVMSEKTE
+477 PPEGKRVMSEKTA